1 MSEQQQSAGPQ
12 SGPVALHWE
21 PNAAWRTNGAFSPA
35 VPMLQSLWDST
46 SLGALKECPR
56 KYYYN
61 IVLGF
66 VPRAESVHLT
76 FGQHY
81 HSALECYDHAKANG
95 ADHDTAVLAA
105 LRHALTVTWN
115 NKLQRPWNS
124 DDNYKNR
131 ETLVRTV
138 LWYLDIFRED
148 PFKTVQLANGK
159 PAVELS
165 FQFNTSYS
173 DPTGSPYL
181 LCGHMDRVAEWNDQL
196 WIMDRKTT
204 KSTISTD
211 FFAKFSPDNQFT
223 LYTLAGKVA
232 FDLQVKGIIVDGAQ
246 VAVTFS
252 RFARG
257 PVERHASTIDEW
269 YRELGG
275 WLQSAEQYALAQH
288 WPMNDKSCG
297 NYGGC
302 PYRSICSKA
311 PSMRA
316 QWLKADFVRRT
327 WDPSVARGDI

>member
-1 MSEQQQSAGPQ
+1 MSEQQQQ
-12 SGPVALHWE
+12 CGPVALHWE

-115 NKLQRPWNS
+115 NKLQRPWDS

-269 YRELGG
+269 YQELGG

-327 WDPSVARGDI
+327 WDPSIARGDI